1 MTFTSDTFQSH
12 CKSEYNQVKW
22 NKITGAYAN
31 LTNVVVN
38 INNAK
43 MQYSNWEKLL
53 EPLATWILVKESW
66 LIMNTLFLSQFAC
79 CPLTSMF
86 HERELYRK
94 KNRLQNSMYYT
105 LFKWPFKFIFW
116 YHLRK
121 LNTICTEKFT
131 TKG

>member
-12 CKSEYNQVKW
+12 YKSEYNQVKW

-105 LFKWPFKFIFW
+105 LFKWLFKFIFW